1 MSQNKKILIVMPAL
15 PFEQKGAEQMDR
27 DEGIK
32 QLIRLGYQ
40 VRVIAK
46 TNEWQTPEFV
56 ARAQVSYGVPVVGV
70 PYRYS
75 NKILSKAD
83 KFMKLLKRFAHPLYF
98 DGAAY
103 EYAEPVIQAAVTK
116 VCNDWKPDIIW
127 FEYTYL
133 WPLYHIAMKRNIRI
147 ITRSINFEPEH
158 FIEEDGFTLKNR
170 LKYIPKII
178 GEKRTLRWSNVTLSI
193 TPQEKKVYEKLGAR
207 KVINLPLRGL
217 PLYLDNVQEIRDRK
231 PLKVFFMGSTYN
243 VHHNKEALRT
253 VIAEVAPK
261 MFEIDPEGFRFY
273 VLGKKLP
280 AEFNV
285 YIKDNVEYVG
295 FQDTRVYCKEMD
307 IALIPSLFGAGMQQK
322 IFEPLTFGMPQLTS
336 KRGIADYPFVEGES
350 VMFGNNAQEFVAQL
364 TKMKSVSLRM
374 KLSQNSKAVARKI
387 FSQAALDKIVKEA
400 INEALK

>member
-1 MSQNKKILIVMPAL
+1 MKTKVLIVMPAL

-27 DEGIK
+27 DEGVR
-32 QLIRLGYQ
+32 QMIRLGYD

-46 TNEWQTPEFV
+46 TNEWQTPEYV
-56 ARAQVSYGVPVVGV
+56 ARAQKGYGVPVTGI

-75 NKILSKAD
+75 NRVLSRWQ
-83 KFMKLLKRFAHPLYF
+83 KFTKFVSKFRDPLYL
-98 DGAAY
+98 DGAAF
-103 EYAEPVIQAAVTK
+103 EYTEPAIQAAVTK
-116 VCNDWKPDIIW
+116 VADEWKPDVMW

-133 WPLYHIAMKRNIRI
+133 WPLYHIARKRGIGI
-147 ITRSINFEPEH
+147 VTRSINFEPDH

-170 LKYIPKII
+170 IKYVPKLW
-178 GEKRTLRWSNVTLSI
+178 GEKRTLRWSDVTLSI

-217 PLYLDNVQEIRDRK
+217 PLYLSNVQDIRDRK
-231 PLKVFFMGSTYN
+231 PLKVFFMGSTYTVN
-243 VHHNKEALRT
+243 HNKEALRT

-261 MFEIDPEGFRFY
+261 LFEQDPDGFKFY
-273 VLGKKLP
+273 VLGRKLP

-295 FQDTRVYCKEMD
+295 FQDTREFCKEMD

-322 IFEPLTFGMPQLTS
+322 IFEPLTFGIPQLTS

-350 VMFGNNAQEFVAQL
+350 VMYGNNADDFVQRL
-364 TKMKSVSLRM
+364 LQMRDRNLRL
-374 KLSQNSKAVARKI
+374 KLSKNSKAVAQRE
-387 FSQAALDKIVKEA
+387 FSQAKLDAIVREA
-400 INEALK
+400 IGVAAKK